1 MSIVIFC
8 ILVLFVSLQVSVF
21 NTYYSIR
28 MALLSWFLQWS
39 GLLAA
44 WCLFLEEMWVTMEK
58 WLVLVL
64 QKWQEQDAMQRQEE
78 GLARTIRRQKHEELN
93 FLC

>member
-1 MSIVIFC
+1 MDAKSPISIVHFC
-8 ILVLFVSLQVSVF
+8 ILLLFVSLQVSVF
-21 NTYYSIR
+21 NACYSIR

-44 WCLFLEEMWVTMEK
+44 WYLFLEEMRITMEK

-64 QKWQEQDAMQRQEE
+64 QKWQEQDAM
-78 GLARTIRRQKHEELN
+78 
-93 FLC
+93 

>member
-21 NTYYSIR
+21 NICYSIR
-28 MALLSWFLQWS
+28 TALLSWFLQWS
-39 GLLAA
+39 ELLVA
-44 WCLFLEEMWVTMEK
+44 WCLFLEEMRIMMEK

-64 QKWQEQDAMQRQEE
+64 QKWQE
-78 GLARTIRRQKHEELN
+78 
-93 FLC
+93 

>member
-21 NTYYSIR
+21 NACYSTR
-28 MALLSWFLQWS
+28 TALLSWFLQLS
-39 GLLAA
+39 GLLVA
-44 WCLFLEEMWVTMEK
+44 WCLFLEEMRITMEK

-64 QKWQEQDAMQRQEE
+64 KKWQEQDAM
-78 GLARTIRRQKHEELN
+78 
-93 FLC
+93 

>member
-8 ILVLFVSLQVSVF
+8 ILMLFVFLQVSVF
-21 NTYYSIR
+21 NACYSIK

-44 WCLFLEEMWVTMEK
+44 CCLFLEEMRITMEK

-64 QKWQEQDAMQRQEE
+64 QKWQEQDAM
-78 GLARTIRRQKHEELN
+78 RR
-93 FLC
+93 